1 MRHNKKRNAA
11 IIYEQLVRFISKSL
25 VDGKTEQ
32 AKEAMAIVQEHFKPG
47 THLHKEFRLFNALVR
62 TTVQSENVAFRILD
76 EAKRAAKEHDSSAL
90 DKEKGLLIRSIN
102 RRLNHSNFFE
112 QRIPDY
118 RSLATVQTLL
128 NDWRTGGLEDISRIA
143 EYETKV
149 AKMLTEQKVIPSLE
163 LNKNVSNLSVN
174 LMKKKVSEKMSNELT
189 TEQFKL
195 IKLSLMK
202 DKENLIPMLKET
214 KYEALNNVNIFE
226 KKNKNESL
234 AERVDDVKK
243 LIESLSADDISEEN
257 VSKFLVLSK
266 LVEELKGEENVK

>member
-62 TTVQSENVAFRILD
+62 TTVPTESIAFRILD
-76 EAKRAAKEHDSSAL
+76 EAKRAAKEHDASEL

-102 RRLNHSNFFE
+102 KRLNYSNFFE

-128 NDWRTGGLEDISRIA
+128 NDWRTGNFEDISRIA

-149 AKMLTEQKVIPSLE
+149 AKMLTEQKNVPSLE
-163 LNKNVSNLSVN
+163 LNKSVSNLSVN
-174 LMKKKVSEKMSNELT
+174 LMKKKVSEKMANELT
-189 TEQFKL
+189 TEQFRL
-195 IKLSLMK
+195 IKLSLMQ
-202 DKENLIPMLKET
+202 DKNNL
-214 KYEALNNVNIFE
+214 V
-226 KKNKNESL
+226 
-234 AERVDDVKK
+234 
-243 LIESLSADDISEEN
+243 
-257 VSKFLVLSK
+257 
-266 LVEELKGEENVK
+266 G